1 LLPTIK
7 PLVVAAGII
16 VTLGVIGGMLP
27 ANKAVA
33 TNATV
38 PTSTPTRPTLEPEI
52 RKALPVTKATPEP
65 EVRKALP
72 VTKED
77 KQARKDL
84 ARINA
89 LADKPN
95 VSEAGFSAPL
105 SDPEDAAR
113 GEGLKFT
120 ISSTGKRHNSTCRY
134 YGKGRSVSDRKRGIA
149 CKICGG

>member
-1 LLPTIK
+1 M
-7 PLVVAAGII
+7 
-16 VTLGVIGGMLP
+16 TLGLIGGMLP

-38 PTSTPTRPTLEPEI
+38 PTSTPTRPTPEPEI

-65 EVRKALP
+65 EVRRALP

-89 LADKPN
+89 RADKRN

-105 SDPEDAAR
+105 SDPEDASEI
-113 GEGLKFT
+113 EGSDSTREDDELRYT
-120 ISSTGKRHNSTCRY
+120 ISSTGKRHNSNCRY